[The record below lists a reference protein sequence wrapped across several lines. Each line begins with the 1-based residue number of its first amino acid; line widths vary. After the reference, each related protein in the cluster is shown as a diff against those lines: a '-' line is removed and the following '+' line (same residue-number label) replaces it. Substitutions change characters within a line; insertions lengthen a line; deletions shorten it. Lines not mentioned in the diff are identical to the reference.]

1 MFKKVYI
8 EISDICSCKCSFCPS
23 PLMETRRKTMSL
35 ELFERVLHQVSPL
48 TKRICLHILG
58 DPLEVSNLKEYI
70 NLVSK
75 FDLKIDLVTT
85 GKMLYKHS
93 FDMLLEPP
101 FHQISFS
108 LSAFLDK
115 NSKFSDDY
123 VSNLLAF
130 CSASLTKRSDTFI
143 NLRIQS
149 DFLLNDDEKM
159 SQTLDKFERYFDIN
173 LNKYLQHIKLNF
185 AQKIYEKNVKIRL
198 ARKVLLNFKTS
209 FEWRNNDLINITK
222 TCYALKDQLGIL
234 SDGVVVPCCIDYL
247 GAINLGNIKNES
259 LAQILKSQRVKN
271 IKNGFSQGRIVENY
285 CQKCAYL
292 VGVS

>member
-23 PLMETRRKTMSL
+23 PLMKTRRKTMSL
-35 ELFERVLHQVSPL
+35 ELFEKVLYQVSPL

-75 FDLKIDLVTT
+75 FNLKIDLVTT
-85 GKMLYKHS
+85 GKMICDHD
-93 FDMLLEPP
+93 FDMLLKPP

-108 LSAFLDK
+108 LSAFLDENNHFK
-115 NSKFSDDY
+115 DDY
-123 VSNLLAF
+123 IANLLEF
-130 CSASLTKRSDTFI
+130 CDFSLANRSDTFI

-149 DFLLNDDEKM
+149 DFLLSDNEKM
-159 SQTLDKFERYFDIN
+159 IRVLDKFEKHFDIH
-173 LNKYLQHIKLNF
+173 LSEHLKHIKLNF

-209 FEWRNNDLINITK
+209 FEWRNDNLINSTK

-234 SDGVVVPCCIDYL
+234 SDGMVVPCCIDYA
-247 GAINLGNIKNES
+247 GAINLGNIKSES
-259 LAQILKSQRVKN
+259 LAQILRSQRVKN
-271 IKNGFSQGRIVENY
+271 IKNGFKQGKIVENY

>member
-23 PLMETRRKTMSL
+23 PNQPKKGAMSL
-35 ELFERVLHQVSPL
+35 ELFEYVLKQISPF
-48 TKRICLHILG
+48 TKCVCLHILG
-58 DPLEVSNLKEYI
+58 DPLEVVNLKEYI
-70 NLVSK
+70 NLVAK

-85 GKMLYKHS
+85 GKMLYRHS

-130 CSASLTKRSDTFI
+130 CNASLTKKSDTFI
-143 NLRIQS
+143 NLRVQS
-149 DFLLNDDEKM
+149 DFLLTN
-159 SQTLDKFERYFDIN
+159 DIN
-173 LNKYLQHIKLNF
+173 LQKLINAFEKHFNINLNSELKRIKEDF
-185 AQKIYEKNVKIRL
+185 AKGIYPKNTKIRL
-198 ARKVLLNFKTS
+198 ARKILLNLKTS
-209 FEWRNNDLINITK
+209 FEWKNSNSKTIQK

-234 SDGVVVPCCIDYL
+234 SDASVVPCCIDY
-247 GAINLGNIKNES
+247 AAKINLGDLKTADLSQILNSQRAINIK
-259 LAQILKSQRVKN
+259 KSFAKG
-271 IKNGFSQGRIVENY
+271 IAIEKT
-285 CQKCAYL
+285 CQKCGYIT
-292 VGVS
+292 GVS